1 MKIDCISDLHGY
13 LPKLEG
19 GDLLIIAG
27 DMTAR
32 DTEEEWGKF
41 EHWLTE
47 QNYEEKIIIAGNHD
61 NFLNSM
67 DEDEMWQH
75 WCRVGVTYLCDS
87 FTEFRGLKIWA
98 SPWSLWFHGINPKC
112 KAFTGSEND
121 LQKKY
126 DLIPNFP
133 DFIDI
138 LITHGPPFGTL
149 DECSNGSVGSKS
161 LMKCITKVLPEMVI
175 FGHIHEQGGKYV
187 QKEGV
192 LYINGSIVDEKYRNV
207 NPRRRIIF
215 DEKMP
220 KMQRIKRIE

>member
-1 MKIDCISDLHGY
+1 MIMKIDCISDLHGY

-32 DTEEEWGKF
+32 DTEEEWVKF

-61 NFLNSM
+61 NFLKSM
-67 DEDEMWQH
+67 DEDEMWQY
-75 WCRVGVTYLCDS
+75 WCRVRVTYLCDS
-87 FTEFRGLKIWA
+87 FTEFRGLKIWG

-112 KAFTGSEND
+112 KTFTGSEND

-138 LITHGPPFGTL
+138 LITHGPPFGTF
-149 DECSNGSVGSKS
+149 DSVSDWHDGTPRSVGCKA
-161 LMKCITKVLPEMVI
+161 LNKVVDRIKPQLHV
-175 FGHIHEQGGKYV
+175 FGHIHEHGGQQTEYLHENGEKTIYV
-187 QKEGV
+187 
-192 LYINGSIVDEKYRNV
+192 NASIVNERYEHV
-207 NPRRRIIF
+207 NKPVRIIL
-215 DEKMP
+215 
-220 KMQRIKRIE
+220 